1 MQGAQSRK
9 SQKRM
14 LMRPTF
20 SKQELSHICSA
31 KVGYRSKELNP
42 NSKATCKSHSPQNQA
57 QPVRS
62 GYSWPTILRTH
73 CPDCIAQKILIQVSE
88 SDSQCL
94 HEYLFTVVRRTS
106 PCTVYISGQSI
117 EEAHKTL
124 DGKGHS
130 LSLHCLHFRAKHR
143 RSSQN
148 SGRERTQPLP
158 RDTVYISGQSIKEAY
173 KQIKLLMAV
182 ELAKGFTNAPHFLKN
197 FNFCLVFSNY
207 ILRVISV

>member
-1 MQGAQSRK
+1 
-9 SQKRM
+9 M

-20 SKQELSHICSA
+20 SKQELSHIGSA
-31 KVGYRSKELNP
+31 KEGYRSKEPNP

-73 CPDCIAQKILIQVSE
+73 CPNCIAQKILIQVSE

-106 PCTVYISGQSI
+106 RVKRCNGVIRKSPCCNGSRLSRGVRREISGKG
-117 EEAHKTL
+117 AYVTHFFKVRTVTKL
-124 DGKGHS
+124 WTGKDTAS
-130 LSLHCLHFRAKHR
+130 
-143 RSSQN
+143 
-148 SGRERTQPLP
+148 PY
-158 RDTVYISGQSIKEAY
+158 TVYISGQSIKEAY

-207 ILRVISV
+207 ILRIISV